1 MAAKSCDARDASKIT
16 LFPFKISWYLTV
28 TSQFAKLKG
37 SKDAT
42 RESDLHIISRKKLLE
57 ADRENPGQGLAPLL
71 DGWYR
76 AAKSA
81 QWKNLEEIRQTYA
94 HADGVPVGDKVY
106 TVFNVKGNNFR
117 LITEIFY
124 EDQTILVRHVLT
136 HAEYDK
142 GKWKK

>member
-1 MAAKSCDARDASKIT
+1 
-16 LFPFKISWYLTV
+16 LTR
-28 TSQFAKLKG
+28 TSQFAKFRRARGTPPGKK
-37 SKDAT
+37 SN
-42 RESDLHIISRKKLLE
+42 LHIISRKKLLE
-57 ADRENPGQGLAPLL
+57 ADRENTGQGLAPLL

-106 TVFNVKGNNFR
+106 TVFNVKGNHFR

-124 EDQTILVRHVLT
+124 EDQTILVRHVST

-142 GKWKK
+142 GNWKK

>member
-1 MAAKSCDARDASKIT
+1 VDLFFNKIG
-16 LFPFKISWYLTV
+16 YLTI
-28 TSQFAKLKG
+28 TSQFAKVRKG
-37 SKDAT
+37 RRDAPE
-42 RESDLHIISRKKLLE
+42 RKSDLHIISRKKLLE
-57 ADRENPGQGLAPLL
+57 ADRENLGHGLAPLL

-76 AAKSA
+76 VAKSA

-106 TVFNVKGNNFR
+106 TVFNIKGNHFR

-136 HAEYDK
+136 HDEYNK
-142 GKWKK
+142 ENWKK